1 MITAPHFHALV
12 IHFPIALLMAG
23 FLSELIGLFSKNGFF
38 KNAAFYL
45 LVLGTLG
52 AIVAFISGS
61 YAGDGM
67 TDGLTDGLLQAPIE
81 LHENAALVTLW
92 LAIVTAVMRSGIF
105 LLKNNKPWAQWVS
118 FLLFATLIGFVAR
131 TGYLGGELV
140 FKHGAGIELV
150 LPDFG
155 GE

>member
-1 MITAPHFHALV
+1 MLTAPHIHAMV

-23 FLSELIGLFSKNGFF
+23 FLSELIALFSKRQFF
-38 KNAAFYL
+38 KNASLYL
-45 LVLGTLG
+45 IVLGALG

-67 TDGLTDGLLQAPIE
+67 TDGLLQKPIGM
-81 LHENAALVTLW
+81 HEEAAIVTLW
-92 LAIVTAVMRSGIF
+92 LAIITVLFKATIYVLHYERA
-105 LLKNNKPWAQWVS
+105 WAKWTS
-118 FLLFATLIGFVAR
+118 FILFALLIGSVAR
-131 TGYLGGELV
+131 TGFLGGELV

-155 GE
+155 EQSAE

>member
-1 MITAPHFHALV
+1 MITAPHLHAMV

-23 FLSELIGLFSKNGFF
+23 FLSELIALINKKQFF
-38 KNAAFYL
+38 KNASFYL
-45 LVLGTLG
+45 LILGTLG
-52 AIVAFISGS
+52 AIAAYVSGS

-67 TDGLTDGLLQAPIE
+67 TDGLLQKP
-81 LHENAALVTLW
+81 LGMHEEAALVTLW
-92 LAIVTAVMRSGIF
+92 LAIITALTRGAMYF
-105 LLKNNKPWAQWVS
+105 FNYQKAWAKWAS
-118 FLLFATLIGFVAR
+118 FLFYVILIGAVAR

-155 GE
+155 DQLTE